1 MKFHPQTILQKGL
14 PIFVVLPYGEY
25 EALLEKL
32 EDAVDIMA
40 VEANKH
46 DKSERFPFELVK
58 ELAGGKN
65 PVKAFREYRKYS
77 QSKLAKLAGITKQYI
92 SQIENGERAGATK
105 TMKKIAKAL
114 KVDLD
119 DLVE

>member
-1 MKFHPQTILQKGL
+1 MKFHPQLISQKGI
-14 PIFVVLPYGEY
+14 PVFAVLPYKEY
-25 EALLEKL
+25 QTLIEALEDL
-32 EDAVDIMA
+32 EDIADF
-40 VEANKH
+40 EASKH
-46 DKSERFPFELVK
+46 DTSEYFPFELVK
-58 ELAGGKN
+58 ELADGKN

-114 KVDLD
+114 KVDLS